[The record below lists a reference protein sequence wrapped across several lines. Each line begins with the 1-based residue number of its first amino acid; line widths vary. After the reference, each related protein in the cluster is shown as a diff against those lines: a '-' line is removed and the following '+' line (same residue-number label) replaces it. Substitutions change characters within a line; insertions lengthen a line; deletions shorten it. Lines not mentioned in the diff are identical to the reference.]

1 MSGKQGVVGENQ
13 WLGTWRAD
21 ARLVIGA
28 MHPQAREDFRKK
40 GPWWTVGRS
49 LFAKVGRRAGVPI
62 EYMAFMFE
70 RMDVEGEVP

>member
-1 MSGKQGVVGENQ
+1 MAGESR

-28 MHPQAREDFRKK
+28 MHPQARERFRKG
-40 GPWWTVGRS
+40 GPWWMVGRS
-49 LFAKVGRRAGVPI
+49 LFAKVAREAGVPI

-70 RMDVEGEVP
+70 KMDIEGEVPR